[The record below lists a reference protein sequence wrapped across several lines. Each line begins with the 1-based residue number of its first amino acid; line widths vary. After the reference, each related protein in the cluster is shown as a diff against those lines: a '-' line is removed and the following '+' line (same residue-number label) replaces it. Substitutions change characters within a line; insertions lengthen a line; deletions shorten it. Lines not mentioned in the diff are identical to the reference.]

1 MPGPQPTTDDTDGP
15 RTLSRPASLPRSEL
29 PPTLSLRDAA
39 VRRPRPD
46 RLGLGIALAAAMLLG
61 LVGFLL
67 WQPAAAAAQRG
78 AWALVAA
85 LLAVALVVLTWR
97 TQRHS
102 RQATR
107 ALRRFSQR
115 LRHGDVSGALRAV
128 QAESELE
135 ARNSRMPAGESVLG
149 RIAGGVEQAL
159 GERERRWQARMR
171 MSADWHWETDDRLR
185 FSWVSQDLASHVK
198 LGVKPADLLGHRID
212 AVPMFQAPEAGGWG
226 AFNELVDQH
235 KAFRELTIE
244 VHRSG
249 RSPLW
254 VTLNGRPYRSESGRF
269 LGYEGVGRDV
279 TEQRLAFTR
288 LAESERRYAVM
299 AELSAD
305 WYWETDAK
313 HRIEQGGTVIRQL
326 LGEELAAAVIGQ
338 HRWDLHPDGAT
349 DEEWT
354 RHRADLDARR
364 AFRSFEYLLR
374 RPGRGIRWVSIAGQP
389 RLDARGQFIGYHGV
403 GRDITLRKRA
413 ERLLLNRNAELERL
427 VAARTAELEHSNR
440 DLDAFSRQLAHEL
453 RTPLSQVAGLADL
466 LRSRAWDRLGDEERE
481 WLHLQGQAARSMS
494 HTVTALLDLARS
506 ASVSLVLE
514 QVDLTALARAV
525 IDDLPWLERRA
536 AIEWSIEPGL
546 SAHCS
551 AALARVVLVNLLGNA
566 AKFTRD
572 TEQPRVRFG
581 AEAQDGV
588 LAFFVSDNGAGF
600 DVERA
605 STLFQPFV
613 RLHSASQ
620 FQGTGLG
627 LSIVRRIV
635 ERHGGSIS
643 ASGERDHGAHFVFR
657 LAPSA
662 VRIALSGE
670 TTDDET
676 SAAA

>member
-1 MPGPQPTTDDTDGP
+1 M
-15 RTLSRPASLPRSEL
+15 
-29 PPTLSLRDAA
+29 
-39 VRRPRPD
+39 
-46 RLGLGIALAAAMLLG
+46 
-61 LVGFLL
+61 
-67 WQPAAAAAQRG
+67 
-78 AWALVAA
+78 
-85 LLAVALVVLTWR
+85 
-97 TQRHS
+97 
-102 RQATR
+102 
-107 ALRRFSQR
+107 
-115 LRHGDVSGALRAV
+115 
-128 QAESELE
+128 
-135 ARNSRMPAGESVLG
+135 
-149 RIAGGVEQAL
+149 
-159 GERERRWQARMR
+159 
-171 MSADWHWETDDRLR
+171 
-185 FSWVSQDLASHVK
+185 
-198 LGVKPADLLGHRID
+198 
-212 AVPMFQAPEAGGWG
+212 
-226 AFNELVDQH
+226 
-235 KAFRELTIE
+235 
-244 VHRSG
+244 
-249 RSPLW
+249 
-254 VTLNGRPYRSESGRF
+254 
-269 LGYEGVGRDV
+269 
-279 TEQRLAFTR
+279 
-288 LAESERRYAVM
+288 
-299 AELSAD
+299 
-305 WYWETDAK
+305 
-313 HRIEQGGTVIRQL
+313 
-326 LGEELAAAVIGQ
+326 
-338 HRWDLHPDGAT
+338 
-349 DEEWT
+349 
-354 RHRADLDARR
+354 
-364 AFRSFEYLLR
+364 R

-662 VRIALSGE
+662 ARIALSGE

-676 SAAA
+676 NAAA